1 MIQTAVAPGRREP
14 GIAATAVPGAA
25 TSRVTEAALRNAG
38 LARVRIVSPDGRGP
52 AAGRLARP
60 VPRAATDTASLSTA
74 VIEGWLGQLGRTSR
88 HLMTSDVV
96 AVPVGAAPARVA
108 AWPDRGDREASVLG
122 LASRAVEARKYL
134 VELPEGEP
142 ATRLLAVPLVL
153 AGLPRSAIVAR
164 FPRPPGSSA
173 AADLKDL
180 LQASARLKLLLEA
193 ARPSVPGAGGAA
205 VAPSHAADERDARAG
220 ASPGP
225 TPGPS
230 RGPGLPELLE
240 LLVAALQQRELDA
253 SAAAVV
259 NRLAVV
265 LRADRVSLGM
275 FRGKAIELL
284 AVSGSAAFD
293 STSALSWA
301 VRDAM
306 REAVAQHAT
315 LFLPEDSAAAP
326 RADAA
331 QRLLLRQSGCGAV
344 LTVPFAD
351 GARMAGA
358 VTFEW
363 SRPAAMD
370 AATRERCEATLA
382 LVGPVLAALQRAERS
397 ALARLREA
405 ARSSLDAALGPRRP
419 LPKLAAAACL
429 TLLVVASVL
438 PGVNR
443 VAGGAVLRGS
453 VQRIVLAP
461 VDGFIATAP
470 ARPGDVVAEG
480 AVLARL
486 DDQSLSLEVARWQ
499 ADYDRVLN
507 EYRAA
512 MSELDSARVT
522 VLRASLDSAVAQLEL
537 AEDNLDR
544 SEIRAPLAGIVV
556 SGDLSQSIGAPVQ
569 RGATLFELA
578 PLDGYRVSVRVPEA
592 DVSRLAAAQRG
603 RLLLEALPG
612 LPLDIVVERITPV
625 SEVVDGRNVFEVEA
639 RLLLSPAV
647 LRPGMQGVAK
657 FEVGQERLLW
667 IWTHRALDWL
677 RLRLWALGLWR

>member
-1 MIQTAVAPGRREP
+1 MSGV
-14 GIAATAVPGAA
+14 ATA
-25 TSRVTEAALRNAG
+25 RVSDAALRSAG
-38 LARVRIVSPDGRGP
+38 LARVRIVPPEGRGP
-52 AAGRLARP
+52 AAGPRAQP
-60 VPRAATDTASLSTA
+60 VPRAATGTASLSTV

-96 AVPVGAAPARVA
+96 SVPLGAAPARVA
-108 AWPDRGDREASVLG
+108 AWPDRGDREASVLE
-122 LASRAVEARKYL
+122 LARRAIEARKYL

-153 AGLPRSAIVAR
+153 AGLPRTAIVAR

-180 LQASARLKLLLEA
+180 LQASAWLRLLLEA
-193 ARPSVPGAGGAA
+193 ARPSAPGNGAA
-205 VAPSHAADERDARAG
+205 AAARSHAVADRDARAG
-220 ASPGP
+220 PGP
-225 TPGPS
+225 
-230 RGPGLPELLE
+230 GPGLPELFE
-240 LLVAALQQRELDA
+240 LVVAALQQRELDA

-259 NRLAVV
+259 NRLAVAV
-265 LRADRVSLGM
+265 RADRVSLGM
-275 FRGKAIELL
+275 FRGKSVELL
-284 AVSGSAAFD
+284 AVSGSAGFD
-293 STSALSWA
+293 PSSALSSA
-301 VRDAM
+301 VRDAI
-306 REAVAQHAT
+306 REAVAQRAT
-315 LFLPEDSAAAP
+315 LFLPEDPLAAP

-363 SRPAAMD
+363 RQPAAVTD
-370 AATRERCEATLA
+370 ATRERCEATLG
-382 LVGPVLAALQRAERS
+382 LVGPVLAALQRAERGV
-397 ALARLREA
+397 LGRLRDTA
-405 ARSSLDAALGPRRP
+405 LSALDAALGPRRP
-419 LPKLAAAACL
+419 GLKLAAAAGL
-429 TLLVVASVL
+429 ALLVVASVL

-443 VAGGAVLRGS
+443 VSGGAVLRGS
-453 VQRIVLAP
+453 VQRIVIAP

-480 AVLARL
+480 AVLASL
-486 DDQSLSLEVARWQ
+486 DDQSLSLEVAKWQ

-507 EYRAA
+507 EYRSA
-512 MSELDSARVT
+512 MSQLDSARVT
-522 VLRASLDSAVAQLEL
+522 VLRASLDSALAELEL
-537 AEDNLDR
+537 AEDNLER
-544 SEIRAPLAGIVV
+544 SEIRAPISGIVV
-556 SGDLSQSIGAPVQ
+556 SGDFSQSIGAPLQ
-569 RGATLFELA
+569 RGSTLFELA

-592 DVSRLAAAQRG
+592 DVGRLAAAQRG

-612 LPLDIVVERITPV
+612 LPLDVVVERITPV

-639 RLLLSPAV
+639 RLLQSPAV

-657 FEVGQERLLW
+657 FAVGQERLLW
-667 IWTHRALDWL
+667 IWTHHSLDWL